1 MNARA
6 QLSKELKELLG
17 QSAPI
22 EFQDAVAIDLMA
34 EGKSRGKTNAR
45 VIADRVIEQARNGDK
60 WAIEFIA
67 ERSEGK
73 AAIATLNDDASR
85 IVEESLSDVTARH
98 LNDLAGIN
106 AAGPL
111 GANPLA
117 RVEAGGP
124 DAGKADPQAR
134 SAGSASPLLDLPED
148 GYRDPEDAE

>member
-22 EFQDAVAIDLMA
+22 EFQDAITVDLMA
-34 EGKSRGKTNAR
+34 EGQSKGKTNAR
-45 VIADRVIEQARNGDK
+45 VIADRVIEQARHGDR

-67 ERSEGK
+67 DRSEGK
-73 AAIATLNDDASR
+73 AAPAALNDDASR
-85 IVEESLSDVTARH
+85 MVEESLNDVTARH

-106 AAGPL
+106 IPASV

-117 RVEAGGP
+117 GAEDQRRDGDAPRPP
-124 DAGKADPQAR
+124 DR
-134 SAGSASPLLDLPED
+134 SSGAASPLLDLPED